1 MGHVA
6 RMGERR
12 ALYSVLEGKLEGKR
26 PHGRPGRGW
35 EDNIKMHL
43 QEVGWR
49 CGLNRAGSG

>member
-1 MGHVA
+1 
-6 RMGERR
+6 MGERR